1 MALVTDPATEP
12 HEDASAV
19 SKTSGP
25 DVLAAPADEPA
36 GATAESAGGE
46 EPAGNAPAGPA
57 AGAAAGSGA
66 GEEPAGSVPPAEPGQ
81 SATRADEPGEPAD
94 PGEPAGGSPGPP
106 GTSAEP
112 EGPHAPAP
120 QQAVPVP
127 PAPPRLYED
136 PALWGRVDE
145 DGTVYLRTATGERAV
160 GSWHAGSPE
169 EGLAYYGRRYDDLA
183 TEVDLLE
190 HRVEGSEGEL
200 RSVRHAADRL
210 RQALPT
216 AHAVGDLDALGAR
229 LAAILD
235 RLSQRHTA
243 SEAAKAAE
251 AAKAVAAK
259 QDAVAEA
266 ERLAETTDWKAAGD
280 RFREIVEWWRTVRI
294 DRKTDSELWRRL
306 MAARDEFTRRRGA
319 HFAALDDQRKAAQAK
334 KEALVAEAE
343 KLSSSTE
350 WATTASRLKAMMSEW
365 KAAGRAHK
373 AADDALWTRFRAAQD
388 AFFTHRSATFNQREE
403 AYRSNLKV
411 KEGLLA
417 EAEALDPS
425 ADLPAAQRRLRD
437 IERRWDVVGKV
448 PREAVASLERR
459 LEAAAQ
465 RVRTAADTKWRREQS
480 SQSPLVIRLRESVA
494 KLEARAE
501 RARSEGRTQD
511 AEKAEAQLATQRE
524 WLAQAERSRR

>member
-1 MALVTDPATEP
+1 M
-12 HEDASAV
+12 
-19 SKTSGP
+19 
-25 DVLAAPADEPA
+25 
-36 GATAESAGGE
+36 
-46 EPAGNAPAGPA
+46 
-57 AGAAAGSGA
+57 
-66 GEEPAGSVPPAEPGQ
+66 PAEAQ
-81 SATRADEPGEPAD
+81 
-94 PGEPAGGSPGPP
+94 
-106 GTSAEP
+106 
-112 EGPHAPAP
+112 HA
-120 QQAVPVP
+120 V
-127 PAPPRLYED
+127 PAPPGAPRPYED

-183 TEVDLLE
+183 TEVDILE
-190 HRVEGSEGEL
+190 HRVHGSEGEL

-210 RQALPT
+210 RQLLPA
-216 AHAVGDLDALGAR
+216 AHVVGDLDALDRR
-229 LAAILD
+229 LGAILD
-235 RLSQRHTA
+235 DLSQRQA
-243 SEAAKAAE
+243 RNEAAKAAE
-251 AAKAVAAK
+251 AAQAVAVK
-259 QDAVAEA
+259 QEAVAEA
-266 ERLAETTDWKAAGD
+266 ERLAAATDWKAAGD
-280 RFREIVEWWRTVRI
+280 RFREIVDWWRTVRI
-294 DRKTDSELWRRL
+294 DRRTDTELWRRL
-306 MAARDEFTRRRGA
+306 MAARDEFNRRRGA

-343 KLSSSTE
+343 KLASSTE
-350 WATTASRLKAMMSEW
+350 WAETAGRLKALMSEW

-373 AADDALWTRFRAAQD
+373 AADDALWARFRAAQD
-388 AFFTHRSATFNQREE
+388 AFFAHRSETFNQREE
-403 AYRSNLKV
+403 SYRSNLKA

-417 EAEALDPS
+417 EAEALDPA

-437 IERRWDVVGKV
+437 IERRWDTVGRV

-465 RVRTAADTKWRREQS
+465 RVRAAADLKWRREQS

-501 RARSEGRTQD
+501 RARAEGRTHD